1 MSLQRPLILV
11 PARLHSTRLPKK
23 ALLELHGKPMIAQTY
38 LNLSQPQLK
47 TRIAGVSVLT
57 DAQEIKKAIEDIKG
71 HALVIKE
78 PCASGTERVVRA
90 LSSPYI
96 TELQSQHPEW
106 TREWVINV
114 QGDEPHLPHEALLAL
129 INELPSWAEQGISIV
144 TLATPISSLSP
155 QKRAD
160 VLTRSSV
167 VKVAVDVHK
176 RALFFSRH
184 PIGGGEGWVHVGVY
198 AYHLSALNSLKAPP
212 SPLSLAERLEQLTW
226 LEAGVQVG
234 VVQAPSVPA
243 GIDTPEELEEA
254 RALRF

>member
-1 MSLQRPLILV
+1 MSSQRPLILI

-23 ALLELHGKPMIAQTY
+23 ALLELHGRPMIAQTY
-38 LNLSQPQLK
+38 LNLSHPQL
-47 TRIAGVSVLT
+47 RSQIAGVSVLT
-57 DAQEIKKAIEDIKG
+57 DAQEIKKVIEDING

-96 TELQSQHPEW
+96 TQLQNQHPEW
-106 TREWVINV
+106 AGEWVINV
-114 QGDEPHLPHEALLAL
+114 QGDEPHLPYEALLAL
-129 INELPSWAEQGISIV
+129 ISELPAWAERGISIV

-160 VLTRSSV
+160 ALTRSSV
-167 VKVAVDVHK
+167 VKAAVDVHK

-184 PIGGGEGWVHVGVY
+184 PIGGVEGWVHVGVY
-198 AYHLSALNSLKAPP
+198 AYHLNALNSLKAPP
-212 SPLSLAERLEQLTW
+212 SPLSLAERLEQLSW
-226 LEAGVQVG
+226 LEAGVQIG
-234 VVQAPSVPA
+234 VVQAPPVPA
-243 GIDTPEELEEA
+243 GVDTPEELKEA